1 MWLFS
6 YFFDFFAILRENEK
20 QKMFIFIFCV
30 FLRMILK
37 LPKNAKKQRN
47 KKRKIT
53 HLYIIIVNISN
64 RFYWLFSLSKKM
76 TIFASK
82 PNQTNK
88 KSIVNAFNLFI
99 CLFGSGEKQQ
109 QQRSNLQHYTM
120 SNNAITTGSIQ
131 HQPNKT
137 KNQKQTTPKT
147 SPFLNFCLLPLI
159 IYHSKHKNSKIVNF
173 SALFLIFKCFYQ
185 SIFFRFKPFL
195 CLFYLFHLL
204 F

>member
-6 YFFDFFAILRENEK
+6 YFFNFFAIPQENEK
-20 QKMFIFIFCV
+20 QKMLIFIFCK
-30 FLRMILK
+30 FLRMLLK
-37 LPKNAKKQRN
+37 PLKNAKNRRN
-47 KKRKIT
+47 KKRKTI

-120 SNNAITTGSIQ
+120 SNNAITTESIQ
-131 HQPNKT
+131 HQPNTNQKNQKT
-137 KNQKQTTPKT
+137 KNKQAPKQAH
-147 SPFLNFCLLPLI
+147 F
-159 IYHSKHKNSKIVNF
+159 
-173 SALFLIFKCFYQ
+173 
-185 SIFFRFKPFL
+185 
-195 CLFYLFHLL
+195 
-204 F
+204 

>member
-1 MWLFS
+1 MFFFS
-6 YFFDFFAILRENEK
+6 YFFDFFTIPQESEK
-20 QKMFIFIFCV
+20 KKMFIFIFHK
-30 FLRMILK
+30 FLRTLLK

-120 SNNAITTGSIQ
+120 SNNAITTESIQ
-131 HQPNKT
+131 HQPNTNQKNQKT
-137 KNQKQTTPKT
+137 KNKQAPKQAH
-147 SPFLNFCLLPLI
+147 F
-159 IYHSKHKNSKIVNF
+159 
-173 SALFLIFKCFYQ
+173 
-185 SIFFRFKPFL
+185 
-195 CLFYLFHLL
+195 
-204 F
+204 